1 MIPDPSEA
9 KFDLAGDTLSVSGD
23 LGAQDEKELERALE
37 GLFDTGTEIMVV
49 DLTGV
54 RYLSSSY
61 VRHVAMLAIRAKQ
74 KERSVVVRAHERV
87 VRILKMGGL
96 DKIATIEVI
105 RDE

>member
-9 KFDLAGDTLSVSGD
+9 KFDLAGETLNVSGD
-23 LGAQDEKELERALE
+23 LGTQDEKELARALE
-37 GLFDTGTEIMVV
+37 SLFDTDAEIMVV

-61 VRHVAMLAIRAKQ
+61 VRHVAMLAIRARQ

>member
-23 LGAQDEKELERALE
+23 LGTHDEPEFGRALDS
-37 GLFDTGTEIMVV
+37 LFETGAETMVV

-54 RYLSSSY
+54 RYLSSTY
-61 VRHVAMLAIRAKQ
+61 VRHVAMLVIKARQ
-74 KERSVVVRAHERV
+74 KERSVAVRAHERV
-87 VRILKMGGL
+87 VRILRMGGL
-96 DKIATIEVI
+96 DKIATIEVV

>member
-1 MIPDPSEA
+1 LIPDPSEA
-9 KFDLAGDTLSVSGD
+9 KFELAGDTLSVSGD
-23 LGAQDEKELERALE
+23 LGTQDEKELERALE
-37 GLFDTGTEIMVV
+37 RLFDTDAEPMIV

-61 VRHVAMLAIRAKQ
+61 VRHVAMLVIKARQ
-74 KERSVVVRAHERV
+74 KERSVVVRAYERV